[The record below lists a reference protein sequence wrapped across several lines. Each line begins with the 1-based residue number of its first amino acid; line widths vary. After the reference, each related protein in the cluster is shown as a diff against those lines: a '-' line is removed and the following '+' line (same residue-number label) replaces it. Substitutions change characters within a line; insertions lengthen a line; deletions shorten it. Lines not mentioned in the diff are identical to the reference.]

1 MLQVICG
8 NFNGVQ
14 REMTIGGLNASGKLS
29 LQIRLNAI

>member
-14 REMTIGGLNASGKLS
+14 KGMTIGGLNAFGKPS
-29 LQIRLNAI
+29 L